1 MYKHW
6 DWQTQT
12 PYDNCSWWIP
22 PYSLQ
27 WRKWQRRGLY
37 LASVVIFYDGD
48 DDDDVICMIFLQ
60 KHSNRVWLLEHKPS
74 CFWSDCWRAGSEPD
88 AQQTLSGICSMNQ
101 VSGQEPNCIANLIRY
116 LGIRYQVSFT
126 GRIVVWKPCSIVG
139 FPGLPTV
146 MQLKG
151 LRNVWCNPTQQVTFS
166 FFEPF
171 PSMIIIIVII
181 IMYGAQ
187 TLLNK

>member
-48 DDDDVICMIFLQ
+48 DDDDVIFMIFLQ
-60 KHSNRVWLLEHKPS
+60 KHFNRVWLLEHKPS

-116 LGIRYQVSFT
+116 LGIRYHSLVALLFENLVPLLVSQVYLQS
-126 GRIVVWKPCSIVG
+126 CSSRG
-139 FPGLPTV
+139 CA
-146 MQLKG
+146 M
-151 LRNVWCNPTQQVTFS
+151 C
-166 FFEPF
+166 
-171 PSMIIIIVII
+171 
-181 IMYGAQ
+181 GA